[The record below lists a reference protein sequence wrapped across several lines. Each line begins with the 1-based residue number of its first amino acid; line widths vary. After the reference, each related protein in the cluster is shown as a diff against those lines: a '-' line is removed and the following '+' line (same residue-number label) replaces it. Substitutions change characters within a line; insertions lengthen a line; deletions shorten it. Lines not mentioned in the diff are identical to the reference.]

1 MLWVDFVH
9 VSADRTARC
18 LSGLLQAHTGYLPRS
33 ATRKHSRSRKIASV
47 LPATSRPSVCSPQ
60 TRFERSIAL
69 ENNAH
74 VNQSISHT
82 GHQVSVNDIESS
94 ETSSA
99 HVIQSDQE
107 PYSDSRSENSETDK
121 EGPCRQIASTNT
133 TDFISPSSSESD
145 SREGGQAWTR
155 NEVHEHSLADTAPA
169 NMAPVQRR
177 ETRFRCRLRPRSR
190 INVYVADQRVPE
202 TVDTHHGADMDTALL
217 RQLRIHERD
226 RLRADFDSHNRVS
239 GTTGSE
245 TTPFTSDSDTHSDSS
260 EPAPSLSLPRIL
272 ESPSPRVG
280 LQEDSQ
286 NNTAQADYAAEHPH
300 VEGDTTHD
308 SARAS
313 TGAER
318 GLRFV
323 ASAAEPTSLSA
334 PVDVDE
340 DPVQMLRSPSFRRRQ
355 LMRERRMPMLLV
367 ERDGQQLLVPFFQ
380 QFYPPEGYIDQLPT
394 WEYSAGVESMDAAGA
409 SGTSGTEDCV
419 DSCFGSTASEQ
430 SGIPARPVQY
440 GFPAGYVDCFVCVI
454 CLCEFTDAEKL
465 CGLPCKHV
473 YHDSCIKHWLAEGR
487 HSCPMCRKP
496 AYKQ

>member
-18 LSGLLQAHTGYLPRS
+18 LSCLLQAHTGYLPRS
-33 ATRKHSRSRKIASV
+33 AKRKRSRSRKIATV
-47 LPATSRPSVCSPQ
+47 LPVTSRPSVGSHQ
-60 TRFERSIAL
+60 TRSERSISL

-82 GHQVSVNDIESS
+82 GHQESVIDIESS

-99 HVIQSDQE
+99 HVIQCDQE
-107 PYSDSRSENSETDK
+107 PYSDSRSKNSETDK
-121 EGPCRQIASTNT
+121 EDPCRQIASTS
-133 TDFISPSSSESD
+133 TDFISPSSSEPDSD
-145 SREGGQAWTR
+145 SREGGQAGTR
-155 NEVHEHSLADTAPA
+155 NEVHEHSVADTAPI
-169 NMAPVQRR
+169 NMASVRRR
-177 ETRFRCRLRPRSR
+177 ETRIRCRLRAWSR
-190 INVYVADQRVPE
+190 INVYVADQRVPV
-202 TVDTHHGADMDTALL
+202 TVDTHHGADTGTALP

-260 EPAPSLSLPRIL
+260 EPAPSQSLPKIP
-272 ESPSPRVG
+272 ESPSLRVG
-280 LQEDSQ
+280 LHEDFQ
-286 NNTAQADYAAEHPH
+286 NDTAQADYAAEHHH

-318 GLRFV
+318 EVRFV
-323 ASAAEPTSLSA
+323 ASAAEPISLSA

-367 ERDGQQLLVPFFQ
+367 ERDGQPFLVPFFQ
-380 QFYPPEGYIDQLPT
+380 RFYAPEGYIDQLPT
-394 WEYSAGVESMDAAGA
+394 WEYSAGVERMDA

-419 DSCFGSTASEQ
+419 DSCFWSTASEQ
-430 SGIPARPVQY
+430 SGIPARPVQS

-454 CLCEFTDAEKL
+454 CLCEFTNAEKL